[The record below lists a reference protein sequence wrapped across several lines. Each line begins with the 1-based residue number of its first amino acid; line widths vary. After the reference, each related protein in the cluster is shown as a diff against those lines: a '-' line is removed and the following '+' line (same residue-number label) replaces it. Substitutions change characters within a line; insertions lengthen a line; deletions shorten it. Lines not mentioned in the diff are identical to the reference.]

1 MSRPVL
7 KRRPPRIDKERAVA
21 MRLAGAKIKDIAAV
35 FAASSSRVSQL
46 LRGVKCPVNHRAKPR
61 PYAERAIAMR
71 RDGATHRQIADAT
84 GVHIDTISG
93 FLASRPDVVC
103 PVNHR
108 ARAAANA
115 QAKRMTWLPA
125 EYLDE
130 YRRFSKLLGA
140 ADAKRLVLEQ
150 IERDNRKS
158 EAA

>member
-7 KRRPPRIDKERAVA
+7 KRRPPRIDRERAVA
-21 MRLAGAKIKDIAAV
+21 MRLAGAKLGEIAAV
-35 FAASSSRVSQL
+35 FGASVSHLSQL
-46 LRGVKCPVNHRAKPR
+46 LRGVECPVNHYVKPR

-71 RDGATHRQIADAT
+71 IAGATHKQIADAT

-108 ARAAANA
+108 TRAAANA
-115 QAKRMTWLPA
+115 QAARMKWLPV

-130 YRRFSKLLGA
+130 YRRLSKLLGA
-140 ADAKRLVLEQ
+140 AQAKRLMIEQ